1 MAARCR
7 CIPAYTMPVNAMT
20 NQGLGHHTKA
30 KPNAPAAIT
39 SVLKALSIGA
49 NDSHIVATNTKA
61 ATLLSMG
68 TPNPGCAQPAATHQD
83 KSPATPNQ
91 NQIGRAPWRERGAA
105 PNRHGS

>member
-83 KSPATPNQ
+83 KRSEERRVGNASSSENV
-91 NQIGRAPWRERGAA
+91 RAA
-105 PNRHGS
+105 